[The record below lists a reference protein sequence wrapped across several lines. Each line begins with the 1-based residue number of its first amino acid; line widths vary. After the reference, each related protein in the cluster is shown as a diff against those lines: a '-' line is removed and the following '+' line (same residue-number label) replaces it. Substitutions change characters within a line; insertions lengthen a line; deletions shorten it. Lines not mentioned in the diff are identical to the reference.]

1 MPCGQKNR
9 TSEIIHSQTVTPPF
23 AAMDGTT
30 FRLNTAT
37 TNSRTRSQR
46 PKTRRKRGASFSAG
60 VFGAVTSLG
69 NRVLRQ
75 FACKR
80 ARGHISLVPGRT
92 HTRGPAFVLAFA
104 QPWGHV
110 FKPPALPLHA
120 RFPLPHRTLP

>member
-46 PKTRRKRGASFSAG
+46 PKTLRRRGASFSAG
-60 VFGAVTSLG
+60 VFGAVTCVD
-69 NRVLRQ
+69 NCVLRQ
-75 FACKR
+75 VACRR
-80 ARGHISLVPGRT
+80 ARGRIFLVPSRT
-92 HTRGPAFVLAFA
+92 HSRGTAFVLGFG
-104 QPWGHV
+104 QPW
-110 FKPPALPLHA
+110 
-120 RFPLPHRTLP
+120 